1 MTRVSASRMEEEMA
15 ATEGAGEWN
24 RGSLTE
30 PPMPPLRWR
39 KVFRGE
45 ERQLAVLRRWLTSL
59 FPECPARDDVVAVA
73 NELGS
78 NAIRHTASGQG
89 GWFAAEVTWYGTVV
103 RVAVA
108 DSGSPNQPVVIDDP
122 AGENGRGLFLVRE
135 LSVRT
140 GMTGDHSGR
149 LLWADIA
156 WNAPAA
162 ATSVIAQDPYE
173 AVIRDG
179 HAALADRFAGVPT
192 WFGRET
198 LAWWAMADSA
208 RLVTAPTSAQLGD
221 LLDRLLGTP
230 ALSQDSASADATGE
244 VALSRRHL
252 LAPGRPALGARADS
266 AARPW
271 RSARHDGQ
279 GSSRRGAGLLP
290 GRQVPSLFSNS
301 ARALPVCQD
310 GSA

>member
-1 MTRVSASRMEEEMA
+1 MA

-39 KVFRGE
+39 QVLRGE

-59 FPECPARDDVVAVA
+59 LPECSARDDVVAVA

-89 GWFAAEVTWYGTVV
+89 GWFAVEITWYGTVL

-108 DSGSPNQPVVIDDP
+108 DSGSPNEPMVIDDP
-122 AGENGRGLFLVRE
+122 AGENGRGLLLVRG

-140 GMTGDHSGR
+140 GMSGDHSGR

-156 WNAPAA
+156 WSAPAA
-162 ATSVIAQDPYE
+162 AARVIAQDPYE
-173 AVIRDG
+173 AVIREG
-179 HAALADRFAGVPT
+179 QAALADRFAGVPT

-198 LAWWAMADSA
+198 LAWWAMASST
-208 RLVTAPTSAQLGD
+208 RLVTAPTSAQLAD
-221 LLDRLLGTP
+221 LLDRLLGTLTGRQNSAP
-230 ALSQDSASADATGE
+230 ADEIGDA
-244 VALSRRHL
+244 APSRCRL
-252 LAPGRPALGARADS
+252 VAPGSLVLGAHPGS
-266 AARPW
+266 GVRPW
-271 RSARHDGQ
+271 RPAHHDGQ
-279 GSSRRGAGLLP
+279 DSSRRGAGLLLP
-290 GRQVPSLFSNS
+290 SWTRESAGRPRLAPNVRFTGEGP
-301 ARALPVCQD
+301 LPILP
-310 GSA
+310 